1 MSVSNMSLSMS
12 IERDERKF
20 RMRSEIKSGKTLTVQ
35 SCQSS
40 LGLSK
45 GTILTYLK
53 ELNMSICDGET
64 KEMTKVFNDE
74 TEVIYP
80 F

>member
-1 MSVSNMSLSMS
+1 MSMGK
-12 IERDERKF
+12 DDRKF
-20 RMRSEIKSGKTLTVQ
+20 RMRNEILTGKTLTVQ

-40 LGLSK
+40 LVLSK
-45 GTILTYLK
+45 GTILQYLK
-53 ELNMSICDGET
+53 EMNMSIYDPDTE
-64 KEMTKVFNDE
+64 EMTPIFNDE